1 MENPDLGLNQSSLTE
16 KNMEPWESEL
26 FGKPWHEV
34 LDKLEGHIPQH
45 EEEKS
50 QYLEKIEQPESES
63 GGEEL
68 KSTTV
73 QSNFNPDE
81 LRKQFKTKIEGYSGM
96 LLTDGKWLRKD
107 KVSK

>member
-1 MENPDLGLNQSSLTE
+1 
-16 KNMEPWESEL
+16 MEPWESEL

-73 QSNFNPDE
+73 QSNFNPDKLREQQKNKAE
-81 LRKQFKTKIEGYSGM
+81 LYGKQ
-96 LLTDGKWLRKD
+96 LLTDGKKLKSGKD
-107 KVSK
+107 GKEIWE